1 MKNIF
6 LFSVI
11 SLFILNPVFNKTN
24 DFNTDFS
31 EIQNE
36 WVDSI
41 FDNLTLR
48 EKIGQLF
55 VVASYSNKSVS
66 HEEEIIRLIKNF
78 GIGGVMF
85 LQGSPKKQK
94 KMTRK
99 FQQSSKIPLI
109 IAQDAFINKY
119 VAVLLDKLYVFPSI
133 QV

>member
-11 SLFILNPVFNKTN
+11 SLSILNPVFTMTN
-24 DFNTDFS
+24 GFDTNFS

-55 VVASYSNKSVS
+55 IVASYSNKSIS

-78 GIGGVMF
+78 GVGGVMF
-85 LQGSPKKQK
+85 SKMLEIILQSL
-94 KMTRK
+94 
-99 FQQSSKIPLI
+99 QSL
-109 IAQDAFINKY
+109 
-119 VAVLLDKLYVFPSI
+119 
-133 QV
+133 

>member
-31 EIQNE
+31 EMQND

-55 VVASYSNKSVS
+55 VIAAYSNKSIN
-66 HEEEIIRLIKNF
+66 HEEE
-78 GIGGVMF
+78 
-85 LQGSPKKQK
+85 
-94 KMTRK
+94 
-99 FQQSSKIPLI
+99 
-109 IAQDAFINKY
+109 
-119 VAVLLDKLYVFPSI
+119 
-133 QV
+133 